1 MSEKPFMPTTPA
13 PSNLTFIAAKTSA
26 PLPPAGLLAREK
38 FNDLLQTQEPVSLL
52 LVHAPAGYGKTTTL
66 AERLDELET
75 KAAWYRLENT
85 DNDPVRF
92 AGYLAH
98 ALGQIVD
105 TPDRPAFHPTG
116 DQQGHGLESFL
127 TELLAGLPPSEDP
140 SYLVLDDYQVI
151 TNPQIHQGIRFLLRH
166 LPPYLT
172 LVVISR
178 TLPPLGVAQL
188 RMKGQMIEI
197 TSRDLAF
204 DADEAQSYFEQRLP
218 FEVSRENI
226 ERAVRR
232 VEGWVSALQL
242 LSASA
247 RTSIE
252 FSHFVDQLDQGNQ
265 HIFDYFDELVGQDL
279 SEQQRSFLLRTSIL
293 DRFNAGMVM
302 RVMNDSDGQ
311 ALLGSLLA
319 MGLFI
324 TPVDNSALWFRYH
337 QLFSVY
343 LRHLLASTT
352 HENQKALH
360 QRATDAW
367 LELDH
372 AEEAA
377 RHAVAAEDPERI
389 TRVLNQHGR
398 KFFTEGQ
405 FTLLQ
410 RCLDALP
417 QKIIAEDPT
426 LTLLRAWVAQGQ
438 YKFDEVE
445 NWLSA
450 AETQLKAVM
459 SEESQRTVHG
469 EFSAI
474 RAQVA
479 MNYGDSDRA
488 LALAREAVAQE
499 AAYLPTS
506 RVAAASVLG
515 EALFVRGELQEALTR
530 MQETEHMARAHQA
543 HQNVIWALCQQSE
556 ISVAM
561 GLLQKAY
568 NIQERAFQYAEENQL
583 NHLPIL
589 EFLFRIRS
597 QVMWEW
603 HHLESAERC
612 ALQGIEILEAQGERW
627 YVQSYTTLAK
637 VAQARGRQSLCAD
650 YIAKV
655 QKMLAAGDYHLD
667 WVANAHATMLTYW
680 DAVRDQDAIQR
691 WLTIAPPCKPEAATN
706 HFYQCNGRNRARALM
721 SLGHYQDARPILEA
735 LTSVAGQI
743 GLKTDLNRNHIA
755 LAYLFWQIE
764 NREKALEHMR
774 LALELASTTGAVG
787 SFLRLGKVLIVI
799 LKALINDGLIEGM
812 EQQRAERLIQLAQQ
826 QRDFS
831 RAIRISLDEA
841 IIQDIIDR
849 PDVPEL
855 IRTSPLTRREWQILS
870 LIHAGLS
877 NDQIAEHLKVAST
890 TVKTHIRSLYQ
901 KQNISHRSEAIELAK
916 DLLSKIQGE

>member
-1 MSEKPFMPTTPA
+1 MTTTLKPGQ
-13 PSNLTFIAAKTSA
+13 LTFIAAKNQS
-26 PLPPAGLLAREK
+26 PQPPPALLHRDK
-38 FNDLLQTQEPVSLL
+38 FNDLLHDLEPVSLL
-52 LVHAPAGYGKTTTL
+52 LVHAPAGYGKTTTV
-66 AERLDELET
+66 ADRLGALEADT
-75 KAAWYRLENT
+75 AWYRLET
-85 DNDPVRF
+85 GDNDPARF
-92 AGYLAH
+92 AGYLAN
-98 ALGQIVD
+98 ALEVAVPGSCTATLRKLQD
-105 TPDRPAFHPTG
+105 KGYDN
-116 DQQGHGLESFL
+116 LEDFL
-127 TELLAGLPPSEDP
+127 TDLLAELPLDGEPL
-140 SYLVLDDYQVI
+140 YLVLDDYHLI
-151 TNPQIHQGIRFLLRH
+151 DNPDIHDALRFLLRH
-166 LPPYLT
+166 QPACLT
-172 LVVISR
+172 LVLVTR
-178 TLPPLGVAQL
+178 TIPPIGVAQL
-188 RMKGQMIEI
+188 RMQGRMSEI

-204 DADEAQSYFEQRLP
+204 GPDEAQHYFDSRLP
-218 FEVSRENI
+218 FEISRESI

-247 RTSIE
+247 MTSLE
-252 FSHFVDQLDQGNQ
+252 FNDFVGQLEFGNQ
-265 HIFDYFDELVGQDL
+265 HIFDYFDELVGHGL
-279 SEQQRSFLLRTSIL
+279 TEQQRKFLLRTSIL
-293 DRFNAGMVM
+293 DRFNARMVM
-302 RVMNDSDGQ
+302 RVMDDSDGQ
-311 ALLGSLLA
+311 ALLSSLLA

-337 QLFSVY
+337 PLFSVY
-343 LRHLLASTT
+343 LRHLLSCTT
-352 HENQKALH
+352 EENRQQLH
-360 QRATDAW
+360 QRACDAW

-377 RHAVAAEDPERI
+377 RHAIEAADPERI
-389 TRVLNQHGR
+389 TRVLTLHGR

-405 FTLLQ
+405 FILLQ

-417 QKIIAEDPT
+417 QDVIAQDPT

-438 YKFDEVE
+438 YQFDDVE

-450 AETQLKAVM
+450 AETQLAASMTEDTQRAVY
-459 SEESQRTVHG
+459 G

-479 MNYGDSDRA
+479 MNYGDGERA
-488 LALAREAVAQE
+488 LALAREAIDQE
-499 AAYLPTS
+499 ARYLPTS
-506 RVAAASVLG
+506 RVAAASVIG
-515 EALFVRGELQEALTR
+515 EALFVQGELEEALAR
-530 MQETEHMARAHQA
+530 MQETEHLARAHQA

-568 NIQERAFQYAEENQL
+568 NIQERGFQYAEENNL

-597 QVMWEW
+597 QIMWEW
-603 HHLESAERC
+603 HHLENAERC

-627 YVQSYTTLAK
+627 YVQSYTSLAK
-637 VAQARGRQSLCAD
+637 VAHARGRQSLCAD
-650 YIAKV
+650 YIAKI
-655 QKMLAAGDYHLD
+655 QKMLASGDYHLD
-667 WVANAHATMLTYW
+667 WVANAHATMLAYW
-680 DAVRDQDAIQR
+680 DAVRDHDAIQR
-691 WLTIAPPCKPEAATN
+691 WLTIAPPVDPDTATN
-706 HFYQCNGRNRARALM
+706 HFNQCNGRNRARAYM
-721 SLGHYQDARPILEA
+721 SLGLHGKAEPL
-735 LTSVAGQI
+735 LTGLQAVAERV

-755 LAYLFWQIE
+755 LALLYWSTDDRE
-764 NREKALEHMR
+764 NALRHMTT
-774 LALELASTTGAVG
+774 ALQLASTTGAVG
-787 SFLRLGKVLIVI
+787 SFLRMGKVLIVI
-799 LKALINDGLIEGM
+799 LKALINDEAIDGM
-812 EQQRAERLIQLAQQ
+812 ELQRAERLIQLAQQ

>member
-1 MSEKPFMPTTPA
+1 MHGLA
-13 PSNLTFIAAKTSA
+13 PVN
-26 PLPPAGLLAREK
+26 
-38 FNDLLQTQEPVSLL
+38 LL
-52 LVHAPAGYGKTTTL
+52 LVHAPAGYGKTTTM
-66 AERLDELET
+66 ADRLRALEAR
-75 KAAWYRLENT
+75 AAWYRLESG
-85 DNDPVRF
+85 DNDPARF
-92 AGYLAH
+92 AGYLAQ
-98 ALGQIVD
+98 ALEVQVPGCCQSTLETLQND
-105 TPDRPAFHPTG
+105 G
-116 DQQGHGLESFL
+116 YSSLESFL
-127 TELLAGLPPSEDP
+127 TDLLAELPQDDEPL
-140 SYLVLDDYQVI
+140 YVVLDDYHLI
-151 TNPQIHQGIRFLLRH
+151 TNQDIHDSLRFLLRH
-166 LPPYLT
+166 IPAYLT
-172 LVVISR
+172 LVLISR
-178 TLPPLGVAQL
+178 TMPPVGVAQL
-188 RMKGQMIEI
+188 RMQGRMSEI
-197 TSRDLAF
+197 TTRDLAF
-204 DADEAQSYFEQRLP
+204 GADEAQQYFESRLP
-218 FEVSRENI
+218 YEVSRESI

-232 VEGWVSALQL
+232 SEGWISAFQL

-247 RTSIE
+247 ATSIE
-252 FSHFVDQLDQGNQ
+252 FSDFVDQLAHGNQ
-265 HIFDYFDELVGQDL
+265 YIFDYFDELLGQGL
-279 SEQQRSFLLRTSIL
+279 TEQQRTFLLRTSIL
-293 DRFNAGMVM
+293 DRFNAAMVM

-311 ALLGSLLA
+311 ALLSSLLG

-337 QLFSVY
+337 PLFSVY
-343 LRHLLASTT
+343 LRHLLSCTT
-352 HENQKALH
+352 QENQQELH
-360 QRATDAW
+360 QRAVDAW

-377 RHAVAAEDPERI
+377 KHAIAAKDVDRI
-389 TRVLNQHGR
+389 TRVLTAHGR

-410 RCLDALP
+410 RCLDTLP
-417 QKIIAEDPT
+417 QDIIAQAPT

-450 AETQLKAVM
+450 AEARLQASMNDDTQRAI
-459 SEESQRTVHG
+459 EG

-479 MNYGDSDRA
+479 MNYGDHERA
-488 LALAREAVAQE
+488 LVLATEAINQE
-499 AAYLPTS
+499 ARFLPTS
-506 RVAAASVLG
+506 RVAAASVIG
-515 EALFVRGELQEALTR
+515 EALFVQGQLDEALAR
-530 MQETEHMARAHQA
+530 MQDTEHLARTHHA
-543 HQNVIWALCQQSE
+543 HQNVLWALCQQSE

-568 NIQERAFQYAEENQL
+568 NIQERAFQYAEENHL

-597 QVMWEW
+597 QIMWEW

-627 YVQSYTTLAK
+627 YVQSHTSLAK
-637 VAQARGRQSLCAD
+637 VAHARGRQSLCAD
-650 YIAKV
+650 YISRI

-680 DAVRDQDAIQR
+680 DAVRDHDSIQR
-691 WLTIAPPCKPEAATN
+691 WLTIAPPCDPASATN
-706 HFYQCNGRNRARALM
+706 HFHQCNGRNRARALV
-721 SLGHYQDARPILEA
+721 SLGQYELALPLLES
-735 LTSVAGQI
+735 LTEVAERI

-755 LAYLFWQIE
+755 LAYLFWQME
-764 NREKALEHMR
+764 NRDQALVHMKT
-774 LALELASTTGAVG
+774 ALTLASTTGAVG
-787 SFLRLGKVLIVI
+787 SFLRMGKVLIVI
-799 LKALINDGLIEGM
+799 LKALINEGAIDGM
-812 EQQRAERLIQLAQQ
+812 ELQRAERLIQLAQQ

-901 KQNISHRSEAIELAK
+901 KQNISHRAEAIELAK

>member
-1 MSEKPFMPTTPA
+1 MTTTLNPGQI
-13 PSNLTFIAAKTSA
+13 TFIAAKNQS
-26 PLPPAGLLAREK
+26 PLPPPALLARDR
-38 FNDLLQTQEPVSLL
+38 FNEVLHDLEPVGLL
-52 LVHAPAGYGKTTTL
+52 LVHAPAGYGKTTTI
-66 AERLDELET
+66 AERLAALEARAAWFRLET
-75 KAAWYRLENT
+75 S
-85 DNDPVRF
+85 DNRPERF
-92 AGYLAH
+92 AGYLGS
-98 ALGQIVD
+98 ALNTATEGCCQQVLD
-105 TPDRPAFHPTG
+105 TLQSEGYP
-116 DQQGHGLESFL
+116 GLEAFL
-127 TELLAGLPPSEDP
+127 TDLLAGLPLNDAPL
-140 SYLVLDDYQVI
+140 YLVLDDYHLI
-151 TNPQIHQGIRFLLRH
+151 TNPEIHDALRFLLRH
-166 LPPYLT
+166 LPGYLT
-172 LVVISR
+172 LVLLSR
-178 TLPPLGVAQL
+178 TMPPVGVAQL
-188 RMKGQMIEI
+188 RMQGRLAEI
-197 TSRDLAF
+197 TARDLGFA
-204 DADEAQSYFEQRLP
+204 ADEAQQYLQSRLP
-218 FEVSRENI
+218 FEIAREDI

-232 VEGWVSALQL
+232 VEGWISALQL

-247 RTSIE
+247 ATSVE
-252 FSHFVDQLDQGNQ
+252 FSEFVDQLEHGNQ
-265 HIFDYFDELVGQDL
+265 NIFDYFDELVGSNL
-279 SEQQRSFLLRTSIL
+279 SDQQRRFLLRTSIL
-293 DRFNAGMVM
+293 ERFNAGMVM
-302 RVMNDSDGQ
+302 RVMDDADGQ
-311 ALLGSLLA
+311 ALLSSLLS

-337 QLFSVY
+337 PLFSVY
-343 LRHLLASTT
+343 LRHLLTCTT
-352 HENQKALH
+352 RENQTELH
-360 QRATDAW
+360 QRAADAW
-367 LELDH
+367 LELNH

-377 RHAVAAEDPERI
+377 KHAIAAEDPARI
-389 TRVLNQHGR
+389 TRVLTIHGR

-405 FTLLQ
+405 FSLLQ
-410 RCLDALP
+410 RCLDTLP
-417 QKIIAEDPT
+417 QDFIADDPT

-438 YKFDEVE
+438 YRFDEVE

-450 AETQLKAVM
+450 AEARLQASM
-459 SEESQRTVHG
+459 SEDTQRAVHG

-479 MNYGDSDRA
+479 MNYGDGDRA
-488 LALAREAVAQE
+488 LILAREAIEQE
-499 AAYLPTS
+499 ARYLPTS
-506 RVAAASVLG
+506 RVAAASVIG
-515 EALFVRGELQEALTR
+515 EALFVRGELEEALAR
-530 MQETEHMARAHQA
+530 MQDTEHLARAHQA

-568 NIQERAFQYAEENQL
+568 NIQERAFQYAEDNHL

-627 YVQSYTTLAK
+627 YVQSYTSLAK

-650 YIAKV
+650 YIAKI

-667 WVANAHATMLTYW
+667 WVANAHATMLSYW
-680 DAVRDQDAIQR
+680 DAVRDHDAIQR
-691 WLTIAPPCKPEAATN
+691 WLTIAPPCDPARATN
-706 HFYQCNGRNRARALM
+706 HFHQCNGRNQARALI
-721 SLGHYQDARPILEA
+721 SLGQYELARPLLEE
-735 LTSVAGQI
+735 LTGVAREF
-743 GLKTDLNRNHIA
+743 GLKKDLNRNHIA
-755 LAYLFWQIE
+755 LAHVYWQLDQ
-764 NREKALEHMR
+764 RE
-774 LALELASTTGAVG
+774 LALTHMATALQLASTTGAVG
-787 SFLRLGKVLIVI
+787 SFLRLGKELIVL
-799 LKALINDGLIEGM
+799 LKALINGEVIAGM
-812 EQQRAERLIQLAQQ
+812 ELQRAERLIQLAQQ

-916 DLLSKIQGE
+916 DLLSKIQGD

>member
-1 MSEKPFMPTTPA
+1 MTTTLNPGQ
-13 PSNLTFIAAKTSA
+13 LTFIAAKNQS
-26 PLPPAGLLAREK
+26 PQPPPALLHREK
-38 FNDLLQTQEPVSLL
+38 FNDLLHGLEPVSLL
-52 LVHAPAGYGKTTTL
+52 LVHAPAGYGKTTTV
-66 AERLDELET
+66 ADRLEALEAT
-75 KAAWYRLENT
+75 SAWYRLEVG
-85 DNDPVRF
+85 DNDPARF
-92 AGYLAH
+92 AGYLAKSLEV
-98 ALGQIVD
+98 AAPGSCKATLRKLQEKGYD
-105 TPDRPAFHPTG
+105 D
-116 DQQGHGLESFL
+116 LESFL
-127 TELLAGLPPSEDP
+127 TDLLAELPLDGLDGDP
-140 SYLVLDDYQVI
+140 LYLVLDDYHLIDNEVI
-151 TNPQIHQGIRFLLRH
+151 HNALRFLLRH
-166 LPPYLT
+166 QPACLT
-172 LVVISR
+172 LVLITR
-178 TLPPLGVAQL
+178 TVPPIGVAQL
-188 RMKGQMIEI
+188 RMQGRMTEI

-204 DADEAQSYFEQRLP
+204 GADEAQSYFDSRLP
-218 FEVSRENI
+218 FEISRESI

-247 RTSIE
+247 LTSIE
-252 FSHFVDQLDQGNQ
+252 FNDFVDQLEYGNQ
-265 HIFDYFDELVGQDL
+265 HIFDYFDELVSQGL
-279 SEQQRSFLLRTSIL
+279 TEQQRTFLLRTSIL
-293 DRFNAGMVM
+293 DRFNARMVM
-302 RVMNDSDGQ
+302 RVMDDSNGQ
-311 ALLGSLLA
+311 ALLSGLLS

-337 QLFSVY
+337 PLFSVY
-343 LRHLLASTT
+343 LQHLLSCTT
-352 HENQKALH
+352 EENRQQLH
-360 QRATDAW
+360 QRASDAW

-377 RHAVAAEDPERI
+377 RHAIAADDADRI
-389 TRVLNQHGR
+389 TRVLTIHGR

-405 FTLLQ
+405 FILLQ

-417 QKIIAEDPT
+417 QDVIAQDPT

-450 AETQLKAVM
+450 AETRLEASM
-459 SEESQRTVHG
+459 TEDTQRAVHG

-479 MNYGDSDRA
+479 MNYGDGERA
-488 LALAREAVAQE
+488 LALAREAIDQE
-499 AAYLPTS
+499 ARYLPTS
-506 RVAAASVLG
+506 RVAAASVIG
-515 EALFVRGELQEALTR
+515 EALFVQGELEEALAR
-530 MQETEHMARAHQA
+530 MQETEHLARAHQA
-543 HQNVIWALCQQSE
+543 HQNVLWALCQQSE

-568 NIQERAFQYAEENQL
+568 NIQERGFQYAEENHL

-597 QVMWEW
+597 QIMWEW
-603 HHLESAERC
+603 HHLENAERC

-627 YVQSYTTLAK
+627 YVQSYTSLAK
-637 VAQARGRQSLCAD
+637 VAHARGRQSLCAD
-650 YIAKV
+650 YIAKM
-655 QKMLAAGDYHLD
+655 QKMLASGDYHLD
-667 WVANAHATMLTYW
+667 WVANAHATMLAYW
-680 DAVRDQDAIQR
+680 DAVRDREAIQR
-691 WLTIAPPCKPEAATN
+691 WLTIAPPVDPTTATN
-706 HFYQCNGRNRARALM
+706 HFNQCNGRNRARAYM
-721 SLGHYQDARPILEA
+721 SLGLYSKAQPL
-735 LTSVAGQI
+735 LTGLQAVAEQV

-755 LAYLFWQIE
+755 LALLYWDTEDRE
-764 NREKALEHMR
+764 NALKHMVA
-774 LALELASTTGAVG
+774 ALQLASTTGAVG
-787 SFLRLGKVLIVI
+787 SFLRMGKVLIVI
-799 LKALINDGLIEGM
+799 LKALINDEAIDGM
-812 EQQRAERLIQLAQQ
+812 ELQRAERLIQLAQQ